1 LLLGFPDTG
10 PLVML
15 GPEGQICALE
25 VLNIAINIA
34 NDIFIVVF
42 ISDLCQR
49 MFKLHIMRIIW
60 RRRRRKKRNNI
71 DNRRLI
77 PTNSEL
83 VARMFMIL

>member
-1 LLLGFPDTG
+1 MHYFGDSLFDYLHMNRDIPFLSKFLLLGFPDTG

-42 ISDLCQR
+42 ISDLC
-49 MFKLHIMRIIW
+49 
-60 RRRRRKKRNNI
+60 
-71 DNRRLI
+71 
-77 PTNSEL
+77 
-83 VARMFMIL
+83 

>member
-1 LLLGFPDTG
+1 
-10 PLVML
+10 ML

-49 MFKLHIMRIIW
+49 MFKFHIVRILAM
-60 RRRRRKKRNNI
+60 KKK
-71 DNRRLI
+71 
-77 PTNSEL
+77 EKKK
-83 VARMFMIL
+83 